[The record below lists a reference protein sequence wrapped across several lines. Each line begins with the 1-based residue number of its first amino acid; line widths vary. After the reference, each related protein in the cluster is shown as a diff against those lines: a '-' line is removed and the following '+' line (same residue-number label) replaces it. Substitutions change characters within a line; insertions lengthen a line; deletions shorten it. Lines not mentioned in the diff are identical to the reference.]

1 MNVTKNPN
9 WEPFQ
14 GPPFDMGGGPKTSK
28 DEFNPFFPP
37 RQCQFIPLLS
47 KRRRANQP
55 DQQTRKGEPQRQ
67 HQHRQIPP
75 GFRHRFQEVYK
86 PGNEWAGIPGPDA
99 IRYYE
104 EELAKDDLG
113 PDSEWEYA
121 DELRKQLRN
130 FVEMTEDEEYTDE
143 YEEDE
148 YGRDLRWKYQGPA
161 SEENQ
166 WIYLGELGRGGFGYV
181 QCWKWYPF
189 GDRDPIL
196 FAVKDTQNDEFWNDY
211 CSEGNLTRR
220 LNAVGCP
227 NVVRVYDWIDL
238 NPQPLKSIAHGHSFR
253 ILYAYYEGGSLARL
267 YTHYMQYKLL
277 FPEAFLWHVF
287 HEIATALL
295 YCAHGH
301 AGPQRKPD
309 WEEIIHKDV
318 KPANSTT
325 PPPDSDELYPSCYL
339 GDFGLAYSIPN
350 DDVRSYKKAYV
361 MEGTAGFLPPE
372 AVDPC
377 SSGVISPKL
386 DIYAL
391 TLSIREAIE
400 NSLNIY
406 TADEIN
412 TLRKLPGGENYLPY
426 SLDLI
431 NLCRAAG
438 SSRTYRR
445 PGIYSLWKTT
455 GDQARKWK
463 RKVMANMRR
472 METSGAQCYD
482 GMMLLDHDARRRFE
496 RDREFRSVFLGE
508 ASWRHRNRGVVK
520 FGKEV
525 VRRVKAEENGNGQIR
540 ANHGGWIDVEG
551 DRAEKKARICASEGA
566 EA

>member
-1 MNVTKNPN
+1 
-9 WEPFQ
+9 
-14 GPPFDMGGGPKTSK
+14 MGGGPKTSK
-28 DEFNPFFPP
+28 DEFNPLFPP

-181 QCWKWYPF
+181 RCWKWYPF

-211 CSEGNLTRR
+211 CSCSPKRFYGT
-220 LNAVGCP
+220 C
-227 NVVRVYDWIDL
+227 
-238 NPQPLKSIAHGHSFR
+238 F
-253 ILYAYYEGGSLARL
+253 
-267 YTHYMQYKLL
+267 MKLR
-277 FPEAFLWHVF
+277 
-287 HEIATALL
+287 LL
-295 YCAHGH
+295 YYTVHMGH

-318 KPANSTT
+318 KPAT
-325 PPPDSDELYPSCYL
+325 
-339 GDFGLAYSIPN
+339 
-350 DDVRSYKKAYV
+350 
-361 MEGTAGFLPPE
+361 E

-445 PGIYSLWKTT
+445 PDIYSLWKTT